1 MGRWLTT
8 RWLAGIGALA
18 YFVGVAIEN
27 QEILTAPTLD
37 SGVEEIRA
45 NYADHA
51 FSVITGAAGALAQVA
66 FVLFAVALVVWLRER
81 RDPGE
86 PWPTLALAGGIA
98 SPVIA
103 AAGLAAGAPLL
114 ADPAAVGDDVVTTL
128 FQLDLL
134 AQFVAAPFLALF
146 LAGVGI
152 SALRTGSLPGW
163 LAWFGLATAVPLL
176 LLGPVATFQHAS
188 GLEFVMKLAFAAN
201 AVWVLAMG
209 LWLLLGEGP
218 GGLALLRRA
227 TFLLVAISAGAT
239 GIALLAAP
247 DGTAQFFAWFL
258 GPRPLAALAGGLY
271 VGAAVTYA
279 EAIAA
284 PAREVRGLVLGAAVL
299 SVSVLI
305 VSLAHTDQFDFDRLQ
320 AILWFALFVVFSLVS
335 IALFILDPVSTPRR
349 RSPLAPWARAILGAV
364 AVAGAL
370 LALWLW
376 IHPAGVSTPL
386 PIELGPLGGG
396 FIGCWVALLATVCGW
411 AAYRNRADEAG
422 LPTLLLVCLAAGA
435 LIAALRTIDDLL
447 PSGEAAA
454 YVVVLGLLVVA
465 GIALLDSVWPKP
477 KAVPARGRSKKRR

>member
-8 RWLAGIGALA
+8 RRLAGIGALA
-18 YFVGVAIEN
+18 YFLGVAIEN

-51 FSVITGAAGALAQVA
+51 FSVVTGAAGALALAA

-114 ADPAAVGDDVVTTL
+114 ADPAAVSDDLVKTL
-128 FQLDLL
+128 FQIDLL

-146 LAGVGI
+146 LAGVGV
-152 SALRTGSLPGW
+152 SALRTGALPAW
-163 LAWFGLATAVPLL
+163 LAWFGLATAAPLL
-176 LLGPVATFQHAS
+176 LAPVAAFQHAS
-188 GLEFVMKLAFAAN
+188 GLEFVVKLGFAAN
-201 AVWVLAMG
+201 AVWVLAVG

-218 GGLALLRRA
+218 SGYALLRRA
-227 TFLLVAISAGAT
+227 AFLLVALSAGAI

-247 DGTAQFFAWFL
+247 DGTSEFFAWVL

-279 EAIAA
+279 EGVSA

-299 SVSVLI
+299 AVSVLI
-305 VSLAHTDQFDFDRLQ
+305 VSLSHTDQFDFDRLQ
-320 AILWFALFVVFSLVS
+320 AILWFALFAVFSLAM
-335 IALFILDPVSTPRR
+335 IALFILDPGAATRR

-364 AVAGAL
+364 AVAGAA
-370 LALWLW
+370 LAVWLW
-376 IHPAGVSTPL
+376 VHPTGVSTPL
-386 PIELGPLGGG
+386 PMELGPLGGS
-396 FIGCWVALLATVCGW
+396 FIGCWVAMLATICGW
-411 AAYRNRADEAG
+411 AAYRDRADEAG
-422 LPTLLLVCLAAGA
+422 LPALALACLSAGA

-447 PSGEAAA
+447 PSGEAAV
-454 YVVVLGLLVVA
+454 YVIVLGLLVAA
-465 GIALLDSVWPKP
+465 GIAVLASVWPKP
-477 KAVPARGRSKKRR
+477 KPRRR